1 MASYWGLP
9 KWPGDSWWPPGMAQW
24 RGTRPHCVLLGG
36 SHAPGEHLL
45 RGGRE
50 LRAPKGPLKRYC
62 VVPVDTRET
71 LQGQGRLKIVWN
83 FVFVLRL

>member
-1 MASYWGLP
+1 MAGGQLVATWGQP
-9 KWPGDSWWPPGMAQW
+9 RW

-45 RGGRE
+45 KGGRG

-62 VVPVDTRET
+62 VVPADTRET
-71 LQGQGRLKIVWN
+71 VQGSGSPQDDLEICFCLTFMEVKTNQW
-83 FVFVLRL
+83 